1 MRIFET
7 KSPVDFINGEKP
19 EMPTI
24 RPPKGSLKRIAARCG
39 PLLDAKHMLDKV
51 YSNGYFENHYP
62 DADRTLKGLLHKRAM
77 DAWAQAEHFGADID
91 ADDDEKMGH
100 DKQISLVINIG
111 A

>member
-1 MRIFET
+1 MKIFGS
-7 KSPVDFINGEKP
+7 KSPVDFIHGEKP
-19 EMPTI
+19 EVPMV
-24 RPPKGSLKRIAARCG
+24 RPPEGSIKRMASRVG
-39 PLLDAKHMLDKV
+39 PLLDVKCILDKV

-77 DAWAQAEHFGADID
+77 QAWAQAEHFGSDLND
-91 ADDDEKMGH
+91 YDDEKK